1 MAKQYERKLAETRQ
15 QDRSMDARKNQNTNE
30 DTALKIILLII
41 TFLCSKRK
49 KTGFKNFTEQNFF
62 KMTKHNKMRHSRRIN
77 TTEIK
82 NSVDK
87 FQSKLHSAKKKISKK
102 EDISKEIYRN
112 MY

>member
-1 MAKQYERKLAETRQ
+1 
-15 QDRSMDARKNQNTNE
+15 
-30 DTALKIILLII
+30 
-41 TFLCSKRK
+41 
-49 KTGFKNFTEQNFF
+49 
-62 KMTKHNKMRHSRRIN
+62 MTKHNIKGHSRRIN

-87 FQSKLHSAKKKISKK
+87 FYSKLHSAKKKISKK